1 MNQRNID
8 KLVQAATGIVAIIV
22 LGYLI
27 SDGTLG
33 VEETLPLILTILAGA
48 GLIEGGRR
56 IPHNRE

>member
-1 MNQRNID
+1 MNQKRFD
-8 KLVQAATGIVAIIV
+8 RLVQAATGIVAIIV

-33 VEETLPLILTILAGA
+33 AEETLPLILTILAGA

-56 IPHNRE
+56 IPHDRE